1 MTLAQNANT
10 MRQAFSWSNTVTI
23 FATQPGQVAFER
35 GGEPSVGYF
44 ADTLT
49 DGLMGEAANK
59 EGEITVGTLMDYL
72 PDEVDSRVKR
82 DSPNHSQRPQLLTDT
97 GRKIVLAYTGKPRQ
111 PTPVPTGITKGPG
124 GGEGAKE
131 RPSLRLRLPSQALT
145 SAHLTVTRNFF
156 TLKRE
161 ELVGS
166 ISVDPGEHF
175 LEVKY
180 PGYEEWAKEVDV
192 QSPTSVDV
200 LLRPDRRPVLASL
213 AVVGAGAGAIAAG
226 LAFGSHARTLASAV
240 NASCSP
246 TSPCEYKGSL
256 REKDEAGRQA
266 QSLSRIFLVAGS
278 LVAVAGAGAAGYF
291 YWSRPALAP
300 EAASITLAPTPD
312 GVQLSFGRPW

>member
-1 MTLAQNANT
+1 
-10 MRQAFSWSNTVTI
+10 
-23 FATQPGQVAFER
+23 
-35 GGEPSVGYF
+35 VGYF

-49 DGLMGEAANK
+49 DGLMGEAANAA
-59 EGEITVGTLMDYL
+59 GEITIGTLMDYL

-97 GRKIVLAYTGKPRQ
+97 GRKIVLAYKGRP
-111 PTPVPTGITKGPG
+111 PDPPPVPPGTTKGT
-124 GGEGAKE
+124 GGEGGKE

-156 TLKRE
+156 TVKRE

-166 ISVDPGEHF
+166 IPVDPGEQF

-192 QSPTSVDV
+192 QSATSVDV
-200 LLRPDRRPVLASL
+200 LLRPDRRPMLASL

-226 LAFGSHARTLASAV
+226 LAFGSKARTLASEV
-240 NASCSP
+240 NDIKASCSP

-266 QSLSRIFLVAGS
+266 QRLSRIFLVAGS
-278 LVAVAGAGAAGYF
+278 LVAVAGAGATGYF

-300 EAASITLAPTPD
+300 ETASVTLAPTPD
-312 GVQLSFGRPW
+312 GAQLSFRRPW